1 MDARRTTWEVAIRL
15 AATLSVAACLVAM
28 ALESLGVA
36 RPVIVLAVIVVGFAA
51 SWIRTGQV
59 ARSFDRTRSHRMATI
74 PVHDL
79 RHPVA

>member
-15 AATLSVAACLVAM
+15 AITLSAAACLM
-28 ALESLGVA
+28 AIGLESLGVSQPA
-36 RPVIVLAVIVVGFAA
+36 IVLTVIVVGFVT

-59 ARSFDRTRSHRMATI
+59 VRSFDRPRSHRMVTI